1 MLHEPPRQLRMGRG
15 MYESCPGEG
24 KKRGAREEPGP
35 ITGDMGSEQREG
47 RPGADI
53 VSRIWETRM

>member
-1 MLHEPPRQLRMGRG
+1 MGRG

-35 ITGDMGSEQREG
+35 ITGDMGSEQGEG

-53 VSRIWETRM
+53 VSRIWETCRCF